1 MALPI
6 PSISCC
12 IFNNNFFENRRRH
25 WLLTGIG
32 AASSRLFTA
41 EAILLEPIEGTSK
54 KVQTKGCD
62 FLKFVMASNYLI
74 IIKLKKQLAI
84 AKI

>member
-12 IFNNNFFENRRRH
+12 IFNYHFFENRRRH

-32 AASSRLFTA
+32 AESRTLFTA
-41 EAILLEPIEGTSK
+41 EAILLEPIEGTSE
-54 KVQTKGCD
+54 KVQTKY
-62 FLKFVMASNYLI
+62 SILI
-74 IIKLKKQLAI
+74 FF
-84 AKI
+84 